1 MTDAPRACKNTDRE
15 IWRDGDGEGYYTPDC
30 ASIFVTEDGGIGI
43 SVNGNVIVRPVRE
56 WHRALSQES
65 LAWHGHLQQK
75 PNYQPLPGTPQSVPT
90 CTCSKHPL
98 WDGYDGD
105 CPIHGWFEPVAP
117 GTPQSVPADKG
128 VLAHIASL
136 IAERDKLKE
145 ELTAEIKLGDARSAE
160 CHSLRAER
168 DKLTQ
173 ACDGYLGHAANLR
186 GENAKLEER
195 VSVLEGALESIALRD
210 SFLGELQE
218 PQAARIARA
227 ALTRTS
233 EEA

>member
-1 MTDAPRACKNTDRE
+1 MTDAPREITVEELDEFRETFRFAIAAHPRSHQIMLDRV
-15 IWRDGDGEGYYTPDC
+15 C
-30 ASIFVTEDGGIGI
+30 ALA
-43 SVNGNVIVRPVRE
+43 R
-56 WHRALSQES
+56 RALSQES